1 MSFDILPRLR
11 TRDQSS
17 SIISRFGGFQVF
29 AWPMSPVSYALAFA
43 FNSLYFLLIWI
54 PKRFKVRLGSQVRLH
69 AELHTLCLSRLSARL
84 ATLQVQSRNFRLLK
98 LEKLHIAELTSEYNY
113 RSPRAQELS
122 WHTQEPTRTWNAF
135 EPCELQSFT
144 DYSVFCGLS
153 PHCRNLRP
161 SFQPDYQTVR
171 LRSQRLVISLGSVF
185 LRYFYTF

>member
-98 LEKLHIAELTSEYNY
+98 LEKLHIAELRENS
-113 RSPRAQELS
+113 
-122 WHTQEPTRTWNAF
+122 
-135 EPCELQSFT
+135 LQST
-144 DYSVFCGLS
+144 LTGVQEHKNSRGTLKNPLGPEMLSNHVNYS
-153 PHCRNLRP
+153 PLRI
-161 SFQPDYQTVR
+161 TVCSADW
-171 LRSQRLVISLGSVF
+171 LIESTLPKSSAIVSA
-185 LRYFYTF
+185 